1 MAKYILKRIA
11 GIFIVLFVVMTAAFF
26 MMRLMPGGILDGV
39 EENLSA
45 DMRDLIYAKY
55 NMDKPI
61 WEQYLLF
68 LKGIVT
74 EWDWGVSLKLYVNV
88 SVWDILAERI
98 PITLYLG
105 FLSLLISVPIGIAF
119 GTLAALK
126 KNGIVDHAVS
136 FLVVLFI
143 SIPSFVMAT
152 GLQYFVAYKWGWFPL
167 IYDDSRPRS
176 TTTFLPVQALSFSPI
191 ATITRYLRAE
201 LSESL
206 NSDYMLLARTKGLTR
221 VQATMRHALRNSL
234 VPVVNVIVPAFISI
248 MGGSLVVESIFGIPG
263 LGGITVRSINV
274 ADYSVTLASL
284 IYYTLISLAAILL
297 VDISY
302 GLIDPRI
309 RMGGSKDA

>member
-167 IYDDSRPRS
+167 IYDDSLPRI
-176 TTTFLPVQALSFSPI
+176 TTTFLPVLALSFSPI